1 MRPRRVLVLRFPRL
15 ASDRLA
21 GRRPVRADL
30 GGVAKTGAGLPPFAV
45 VAEVGAARRLACLNP
60 AAEAAGLSR
69 GMALADARAL
79 CPDLATAP
87 ADPDRDRA
95 FLAALTRWAGRFSP
109 LVGLRGGDALALDI
123 TGVAHLWGDE
133 AALVA
138 EATTRLGRAGLTV
151 QAGLADTPGAAHALA
166 RTGGGVAAPGATLA
180 ALAPLPPAALGLAA
194 EVLEALSRLGLR
206 RLGDLVALPRA
217 GLTRRFGPEVWLR
230 LDQALGAVAEP
241 VAPARPAP
249 HFAARLSLPEP
260 IGLAADVR
268 AALDRLLARLCARLA
283 EAGHGACALI
293 LQAGR
298 ADGTWDGAHLR
309 LARPTRDRDMLARL
323 FAPQLEGL
331 DAGFG
336 FDVLRLAAT
345 DTAPLPP
352 EQVTTAPPAT
362 AAAEA
367 RLSDLL
373 TRLGNRLGFEA
384 LTRLAPAQSH
394 IPERAFLHTSAAW
407 AEAADWSAAP
417 RPDRPL
423 VLFPPEP
430 IPTPPTPTPPRRF
443 RWRGMAL
450 RMRTA
455 LGPERIAPEWWFD
468 DPAWRS
474 GVRDYWRI
482 ETDEG
487 RRLWLFHTPQ
497 SPGWAV
503 QGEFA

>member
-1 MRPRRVLVLRFPRL
+1 MRPRRVLVLRLPRL

-21 GRRPVRADL
+21 GRARLANPA
-30 GGVAKTGAGLPPFAV
+30 PFAV

-60 AAEAAGLSR
+60 AAEAAGLAR

-79 CPDLATAP
+79 CPDLTTAP

-95 FLAALTRWAGRFSP
+95 FLAALARWAGRFSP

-133 AALVA
+133 AALLA
-138 EATTRLGRAGLTV
+138 EACTRLGRAGLTV

-180 ALAPLPPAALGLAA
+180 ALAPLPPAALGLAP

-217 GLTRRFGPEVWLR
+217 GLTRRFGPEVWLH

-241 VAPARPAP
+241 VAPARTPP

-260 IGLAADVR
+260 IGLTADVR
-268 AALDRLLARLCARLA
+268 AGLDRLLARLCPRLEA
-283 EAGHGACALI
+283 AGHGATALV

-298 ADGTWDGAHLR
+298 ADGTWDAAHLR
-309 LARPTRDRDMLARL
+309 LARPSRDRDMLARL
-323 FAPQLEGL
+323 FAPRLEGL
-331 DAGFG
+331 EAGFG
-336 FDVLRLAAT
+336 FDTLRLAAT
-345 DTAPLPP
+345 QTAPLPP
-352 EQVTTAPPAT
+352 EQTTTATSPAA

-394 IPERAFLHTSAAW
+394 IPERAFLHTSAVW
-407 AEAADWSAAP
+407 SEAADWSTAP

-430 IPTPPTPTPPRRF
+430 IAAPPGPPPGPTPPRRF

-450 RMRTA
+450 RTHAA

-482 ETDEG
+482 ETDQG

-497 SPGWAV
+497 LPGWAV